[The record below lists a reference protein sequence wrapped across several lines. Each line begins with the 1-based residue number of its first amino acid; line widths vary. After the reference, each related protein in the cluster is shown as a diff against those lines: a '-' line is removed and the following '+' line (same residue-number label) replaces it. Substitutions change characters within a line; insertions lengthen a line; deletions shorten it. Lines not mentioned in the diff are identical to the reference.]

1 MQQKSDKILFLV
13 EFMDMIPH
21 VYKSLF
27 QSVETSQVSSLPATQ
42 LRALFIVIKNGIQ
55 SMSSLAE
62 LLSIPRQQLTKV
74 VHALVEKQ
82 LVRRQIN
89 AANRRMI
96 MIEPTEQGEALMEQI
111 LENNLRQCESYF
123 EAMTPE
129 EQQTILDA
137 LKIVKRVLIPSV
149 SKQHQL

>member
-1 MQQKSDKILFLV
+1 MRQSDQLLFLV

-21 VYKSLF
+21 VYKMLF
-27 QSVETSQVSSLPATQ
+27 QSVETSEVSSLPATQ
-42 LRALFIVIKNGIQ
+42 LRALFIVIKNGKQ

-82 LVRRQIN
+82 LVRRKIN

-96 MIEPTEQGEALMEQI
+96 LIEATEKGEALMQSILEHNLTQCSSYFSALTPEDQQI
-111 LENNLRQCESYF
+111 LLK
-123 EAMTPE
+123 AME
-129 EQQTILDA
+129 
-137 LKIVKRVLIPSV
+137 IVKRVLIPSF
-149 SKQHQL
+149 SEQNPT